1 MRARVENFGAWVR
14 LDEPD
19 ALVALDRKAAAKL
32 GLDGGALWEDGAAVR
47 PSRPLEV
54 HVAVTARCPAGCE
67 GCYLDARP
75 DGLEPSF
82 ADIAARLEAI
92 ARLGVFTV
100 AFGGGEPLTRAD
112 IGELAD
118 KARALGLVPV
128 MTTSGI
134 GLTKAKAESLRA
146 FAQINVSYD
155 GIGEAYEAVRGWDG
169 RSAAERAIRILQ
181 EAGIPVGA
189 NTVITRQSF
198 SSLEQT
204 AEHLAS
210 LGVRELQLL
219 RYKPAGR
226 AASLDYLT
234 RRLSPKQVGNLH
246 EVMGRIVRQGKLSV
260 RIDCAL
266 VPLLSERIAT
276 EEQARALERF
286 GVFGCEAGRHLAASR
301 NDGRMAPCSFT
312 EPAESDVRDIEG
324 AWDADPLL
332 ESFRA
337 YHSDPEEPCASC
349 PLRPVCRG
357 GCQVVSQHLGGSFG
371 PDPECPRVRKVRGGG
386 I

>member
-1 MRARVENFGAWVR
+1 MRARVEHFGAWVR
-14 LDEPD
+14 LDNPD
-19 ALVALDRKAAAKL
+19 ALVALDRAAAARL
-32 GLDGGALWEDGAAVR
+32 GIDGGALWKEGAAVGF
-47 PSRPLEV
+47 PRPLEV

-75 DGLEPSF
+75 DGVEPSF
-82 ADIAARLEAI
+82 AEIEARLEAI

-112 IGELAD
+112 VGELA
-118 KARALGLVPV
+118 KRARELGLIPV

-134 GLTKAKAESLRA
+134 GLTKAKAASLRA

-155 GIGEAYEAVRGWDG
+155 GVDEAYEAVRGWDG
-169 RSAAERAIRILQ
+169 RKAAERAIRILD

-189 NTVITRQSF
+189 NTVLTRQSF
-198 SSLEQT
+198 GWLEKT
-204 AEHLAS
+204 ADHLAL

-234 RRLSPKQVGNLH
+234 RRLTPEQLAELH
-246 EVMGRIVRQGKLSV
+246 PTMGRIVRQGRLSV

-266 VPLLSERIAT
+266 VPLLSGYVT
-276 EEQARALERF
+276 SPEQVRALERF

-301 NDGRMAPCSFT
+301 NDGRIAPCSFA
-312 EPAESDVRDIEG
+312 EPGPSEVRGI
-324 AWDADPLL
+324 DASWNDDASL
-332 ESFRA
+332 ERFRA
-337 YHSDPEEPCASC
+337 YHASPPEPCASC
-349 PLRPVCRG
+349 VLRPVCRG
-357 GCQVVSQHLGGSFG
+357 GCQVVSKHLKGGFE
-371 PDPECPRVRKVRGGG
+371 PDPECPRVRERGRG
-386 I
+386 

>member
-1 MRARVENFGAWVR
+1 MRARIEHFGAWVR
-14 LDEPD
+14 LEHPD
-19 ALVALDRKAAAKL
+19 ALVALDRKAAARL
-32 GLDGGALWEDGAAVR
+32 GIDGGALWEDGGAKAI
-47 PSRPLEV
+47 PRPLEV

-82 ADIAARLEAI
+82 ADIEARLEAI
-92 ARLGVFTV
+92 ARLGAFTV

-112 IGELAD
+112 VGELA
-118 KARALGLVPV
+118 KRARELGLVPV

-134 GLTKAKAESLRA
+134 GLTQAKAESLRA

-169 RSAAERAIRILQ
+169 RKAAERAIHILN
-181 EAGIPVGA
+181 EVGIPVGA
-189 NTVITRQSF
+189 NTVLTRPSF
-198 SSLEQT
+198 GSLERT
-204 AEHLAS
+204 ADHLAS

-226 AASLDYLT
+226 AASLEYLA
-234 RRLSPKQVGNLH
+234 RRLTPEQIAELYPTI
-246 EVMGRIVRQGKLSV
+246 GRIVRQGKLSV

-266 VPLLSERIAT
+266 VPLLSANVT
-276 EEQARALERF
+276 SPEQVRALERF
-286 GVFGCEAGRHLAASR
+286 GVFGCEAGRHLSASR
-301 NDGRMAPCSFT
+301 NDGRIAPCSF
-312 EPAESDVRDIEG
+312 AEAGPSEVRAIDT
-324 AWDADPLL
+324 AWEKDPSLDR
-332 ESFRA
+332 FRA
-337 YHSDPEEPCASC
+337 YHAAPPEPCASC

-357 GCQVVSQHLGGSFG
+357 GCQVVSQHLKGGFE
-371 PDPECPRVRKVRGGG
+371 PDPECPRVRERGRG